1 MVASSVS
8 FLHVFIHSSRSL
20 LVVFVILMF
29 CMVMV
34 SWGGMISVARLGL
47 CVDSG
52 VIASSSGWVSIV
64 FQFGLILM

>member
-1 MVASSVS
+1 MASSVWV
-8 FLHVFIHSSRSL
+8 LHAFIHSSRSF

-34 SWGGMISVARLGL
+34 CCGGMISVARLGL
-47 CVDSG
+47 CVVVVVSS
-52 VIASSSGWVSIV
+52 SSSGWVSRV